1 MIKSFA
7 IKSIGLLLVI
17 LLAFS
22 AIALTGCGNSSQKES
37 KSSAIS
43 ASPKSKNNSSG
54 TSGSSS
60 ASDSSKSSANND
72 GKSSGSSSANND
84 TKSSGSSSASAP
96 SGSADSDA
104 YAGSY
109 KIPKNAVKGTITVK
123 DYGEIEFALI
133 PDVAPITVENFK
145 ALVNS
150 KFYDGL
156 TFHRIMQGFMIQGG
170 DPKGDGTGGN
180 DKKIKGEFSAN
191 KVDNPLTHQRGVLS
205 MARAMMPD
213 SAGSQ
218 DFNSA
223 SSQFFIVQQDSNFL
237 DGQYASFGV
246 VTKGMSV
253 VDKICK
259 DAKPTDGN
267 GTIPKDQQPVI
278 EKITI
283 AG

>member
-22 AIALTGCGNSSQKES
+22 AIALTGCGSSSQKES

-72 GKSSGSSSANND
+72 GKSSGSSSA
-84 TKSSGSSSASAP
+84 SAP
-96 SGSADSDA
+96 SGSANSDA

-109 KIPKNAVKGTITVK
+109 KVPQNAVKGTITVK

-145 ALVNS
+145 TLVNS

-205 MARAMMPD
+205 MAR
-213 SAGSQ
+213 SQ

-223 SSQFFIVQQDSNFL
+223 SSQFFIVQKDSNFL

-253 VDKICK
+253 VDKICM
-259 DAKPTDGN
+259 DAKPTDNN
-267 GTIPKDQQPVI
+267 GTIPKDKQPVI